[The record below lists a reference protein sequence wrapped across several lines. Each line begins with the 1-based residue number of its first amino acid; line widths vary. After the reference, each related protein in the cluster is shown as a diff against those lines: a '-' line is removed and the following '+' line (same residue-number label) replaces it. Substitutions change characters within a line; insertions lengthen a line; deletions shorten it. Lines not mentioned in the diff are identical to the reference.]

1 MSYRQKTGFTGRK
14 LVLQVELVL
23 PVTADVCIVR
33 ALINVH
39 NFEIK
44 LHGRKQFLRPAD
56 HAALSNAS
64 VARHIQILLFLYIV
78 SQTYGEFKN

>member
-1 MSYRQKTGFTGRK
+1 M
-14 LVLQVELVL
+14 
-23 PVTADVCIVR
+23 R

-44 LHGRKQFLRPAD
+44 LHGRKNFLRPAD

-64 VARHIQILLFLYIV
+64 VAQHIQILLFLYKV

>member
-1 MSYRQKTGFTGRK
+1 M
-14 LVLQVELVL
+14 
-23 PVTADVCIVR
+23 R

-44 LHGRKQFLRPAD
+44 LHGRNFFLRPAD
-56 HAALSNAS
+56 HVALSNAS
-64 VARHIQILLFLYIV
+64 VAQHIQILLFLYIV